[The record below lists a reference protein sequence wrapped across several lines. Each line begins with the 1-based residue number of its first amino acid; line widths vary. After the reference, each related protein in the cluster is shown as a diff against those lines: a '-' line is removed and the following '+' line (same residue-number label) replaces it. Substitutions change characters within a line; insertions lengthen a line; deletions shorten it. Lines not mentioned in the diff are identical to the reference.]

1 MSGASFDWPAS
12 TATDAVTTRIPIN
25 LVCMAPRIAGF
36 GPWYLVPAEAT
47 EPQLITAARSVA
59 ASRAGPYVRSKTV
72 VCALAQLVVRRRMLG
87 CLDQDGFAKRHRGH
101 VATPRLSNRR
111 PSTKDRSIAPAPQ
124 AAQVGASVL
133 Q

>member
-47 EPQLITAARSVA
+47 EPQLITSARSVA
-59 ASRAGPYVRSKTV
+59 ASRAGPFVRSKTV
-72 VCALAQLVVRRRMLG
+72 VCALAQLVGRRRMLG
-87 CLDQDGFAKRHRGH
+87 CVDQDGFAERHTVPGGH
-101 VATPRLSNRR
+101 AATRRIKDQAPRPR
-111 PSTKDRSIAPAPQ
+111 DRSIEPE
-124 AAQVGASVL
+124 
-133 Q
+133 